1 MDIELDQ
8 TLRLADIDFFS
19 VLTAFDEGVVIAD
32 KSGRIV
38 FYNRTQSQIDDL
50 EPEYVIGK
58 SVPEVY
64 NLDQNSSM
72 ILRCIKSGQPI
83 LGELFFY
90 RTCRGKLVNTVNST
104 FPLMEHG
111 RVSGAI
117 CFIKDYNLLDKKIS
131 AIPACSPY
139 EGLGYGNGTR
149 FNFADIIGDDEKF
162 RQSVKEARLTA
173 DSPSPVMLYG
183 ETGTG
188 KEMFAQ
194 SIHNHG
200 PRHDSRFIG
209 INCAAIPENLLEGL
223 LFGTSKGAFTGA
235 VNKSGILEQAH
246 GGTLFLDEVD
256 SMPLN
261 LQTKLLRFLQE
272 RKIRRVGGSTDIKI
286 DVKIIS
292 SVSNNPQQAL
302 QDGQI
307 RMDLFYRLAVVF
319 IPIPPLRD
327 LINGVEAL
335 TRHFIYKYNL
345 VLGKNVIGVSENVI
359 DIFRRYHWPGNVR
372 ELEHLIEGTLNVIEA
387 EDIIRVQHLPRH
399 FLPPEFTILT
409 EKFTDPHLNGPSD
422 VKELPELNG
431 AEINVPA
438 IDEPQQNSMPQSL
451 LRRQKTREKELINL
465 ALVESAGNV
474 SRAARK
480 LNISRQLL
488 HYKMKKYSLR
498 RSSFFHL

>member
-8 TLRLADIDFFS
+8 ALHLADIDFLS
-19 VLTAFDEGVVIAD
+19 VLSAFDEGVIIAD

-38 FYNRTQSQIDDL
+38 FYNQTQAQIDDL

-64 NLDQNSSM
+64 NLDQNSSL
-72 ILRCIKSGQPI
+72 ILRCIKSGRPI
-83 LGELFFY
+83 IGELFFY
-90 RTCRGKLVNTVNST
+90 RTCRGKLVNTVNSA
-104 FPLMEHG
+104 FPLMQ
-111 RVSGAI
+111 RNQVSGAI

-131 AIPACSPY
+131 AAPAFSPY
-139 EGLGYGNGTR
+139 EGHGYSNGTR
-149 FNFADIIGDDEKF
+149 FTFNDIIGDDEKF
-162 RQSVKEARLTA
+162 LQSVKEARLTA

-200 PRHDSRFIG
+200 SRHASRFIG

-235 VNKSGILEQAH
+235 VDRSGIFEQAH

-261 LQTKLLRFLQE
+261 LQAKLLRFLQE
-272 RKIRRVGGSTDIKI
+272 RKIRRVGGATDINI

-319 IPIPPLRD
+319 IPIPPLRE
-327 LINGVEAL
+327 LINGVETL

-345 VLGKNVIGVSENVI
+345 VLGKSVIGLSEKVL
-359 DIFRRYHWPGNVR
+359 DIFHRYQWPGNVR
-372 ELEHLIEGTLNVIEA
+372 ELEHLIEGTMNVIEA
-387 EDIIRVQHLPRH
+387 EDIIRMRYLPRH
-399 FLPPEFTILT
+399 FVPPEFTVLT
-409 EKFTDPHLNGPSD
+409 EEVASLAAESQ
-422 VKELPELNG
+422 VG
-431 AEINVPA
+431 AEKAPEFSGVQDAKAAKNDPQIEAVP
-438 IDEPQQNSMPQSL
+438 ESL
-451 LRRQKTREKELINL
+451 LGLQKIREKELINL
-465 ALVESAGNV
+465 ALMESAGNI

-488 HYKMKKYSLR
+488 HYKMKKYSLER
-498 RSSFFHL
+498 GSYGS